1 MADLVPKQYKKEPI
15 TVRIDFEKLE
25 KMDKMA
31 ARYNISRSEFI
42 NQCIDYALD
51 HLPDL
56 KKQADEG

>member
-1 MADLVPKQYKKEPI
+1 MADFVPKQYKKEPI

-56 KKQADEG
+56 KIQADEG

>member
-1 MADLVPKQYKKEPI
+1 MADFVPKQYKKEPI
-15 TVRIDFEKLE
+15 TLRIDFEKLE

-51 HLPDL
+51 HLPDS